1 MSKLE
6 ENWIAGKTC
15 MITGSNSGIGKATAV
30 ALAGMGASVIMVCRD
45 RTKGEAARRD
55 VIAKSGA
62 KEEGVSLMLADLA
75 SLSSVRQLA
84 NDFLSRNQRL
94 HVLINNAGLI
104 LGERTVTQ
112 DGFETTFEVN
122 YLSHF
127 LLTNLLLDAIRGAA
141 PSRIIN
147 VSSDAHLSGHI
158 DFDDLQGE
166 KKYGATRSYSQSK
179 LAQVLFTREL
189 ARRLQGTGVTVNCL
203 HPGVVATNWGRHAVG
218 AMSLGIRLA
227 SPFMASP
234 EKGASI
240 SIFLASSPEVAGVTG
255 KYFAKKRETNSSAE
269 SKDDAEALKL
279 WNVSLALAG
288 VPAGAA

>member
-15 MITGSNSGIGKATAV
+15 MITGSNSGIGKAAAA

-45 RTKGEAARRD
+45 RTKGEAARQD

-62 KEEGVSLMLADLA
+62 KEEGVRLMLADLA
-75 SLSSVRQLA
+75 SLDSVRQLA
-84 NDFLSRNQRL
+84 SDFLGKSQRL

-104 LGERTVTQ
+104 LGERTVTK
-112 DGFETTFEVN
+112 DGLETTFEVN

-127 LLTNLLLDAIRGAA
+127 LLTNLLLGAIRGAA

-166 KKYGATRSYSQSK
+166 KKYGATRAYSQSK
-179 LAQVLFTREL
+179 LAQVLFTHEL

-234 EKGASI
+234 EKGAATT
-240 SIFLASSPEVAGVTG
+240 IFLASSPEVAAVTG
-255 KYFAKKRETNSSAE
+255 KYFSKRRETNSSTE
-269 SKDDAEALKL
+269 SNDDAEALRL

-288 VPAGAA
+288 LPADVA